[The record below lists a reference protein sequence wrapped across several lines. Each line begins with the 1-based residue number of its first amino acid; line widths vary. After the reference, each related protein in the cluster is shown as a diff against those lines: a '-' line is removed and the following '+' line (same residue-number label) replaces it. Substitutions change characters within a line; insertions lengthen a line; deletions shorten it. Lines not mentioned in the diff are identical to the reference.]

1 MVYYLLILI
10 GFLTRFL
17 PHPANFTAIGAIALF
32 SGYYLKDKRLAVAVP
47 LLAMFLSD
55 LIIGLYQWQL
65 LASIYLS
72 FAAVVFLG
80 IIIKRR
86 KWFFALPASLLGT
99 AIFFL
104 ITNLAVWQFTSWYQ
118 HNFAGLIACYTAGLP
133 FLKNGLAGDLIY
145 TFALFSIAELAI
157 FLATKNWLRNKQ
169 IGI

>member
-104 ITNLAVWQFTSWYQ
+104 ITNLAVWQFTS
-118 HNFAGLIACYTAGLP
+118 
-133 FLKNGLAGDLIY
+133 
-145 TFALFSIAELAI
+145 
-157 FLATKNWLRNKQ
+157 
-169 IGI
+169 